1 MMKDPRYNPV
11 GVFDSGVG
19 GVTVLRELVRLMPGE
34 DFLFLGDSAHAPYGT
49 KTPEEVLALSRQNA
63 DFLLARGAKE
73 IVVACN
79 TATAVGID
87 ALRRF
92 YPDVPVIGI
101 EPALKPAALENE
113 GKRVLLMATPLTLNL
128 ERVEM
133 LRQRFE
139 NVARVEILPCRGLAE
154 LIEGG
159 HLDDETLHGYLA
171 GLFAAVD
178 RESVSAVVLGCTHY
192 PHIRPALARWF
203 SPSVKFYDGGAGTA
217 RRAREVLRERD
228 LLRPAGGRG
237 KVDFFSTDPSPE
249 VLRRAEALLARSL
262 RD

>member
-1 MMKDPRYNPV
+1 MKDPKTNPI

-19 GVTVLRELVRLMPGE
+19 GVTVLRELVRLMPAE
-34 DFLFLGDSAHAPYGT
+34 DYLFLGDSAHAPYGT
-49 KTPEEVLALSRQNA
+49 KSPEEVLALSRQNV
-63 DFLLARGAKE
+63 DRLLSRGAKE

-87 ALRRF
+87 ALRRL

-128 ERVEM
+128 ERVAM

-154 LIEGG
+154 LIEAG
-159 HLDDETLHGYLA
+159 HLDDEALDAYLA
-171 GLFAAVD
+171 GLFSGVD

-192 PHIRPALARWF
+192 PHILPALARRF
-203 SPSVKFYDGGAGTA
+203 PPAVRFYDGGAGTA
-217 RRAREVLRERD
+217 RRARDVLRERD
-228 LLRPAGGRG
+228 LLRPEGGRG
-237 KVDFFSTDPSPE
+237 TVEFFSTDPSPAA
-249 VLRRAEALLARSL
+249 LQRAKALLDRSL
-262 RD
+262 SQ